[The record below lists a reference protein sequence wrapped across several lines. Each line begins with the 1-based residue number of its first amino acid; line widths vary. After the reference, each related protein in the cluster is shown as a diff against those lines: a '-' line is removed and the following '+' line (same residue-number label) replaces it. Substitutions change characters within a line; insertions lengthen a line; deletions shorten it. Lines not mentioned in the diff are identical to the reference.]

1 MSSPNTMSNESAL
14 YNETVEQ
21 DLKLLNQA
29 RNYRQWLWDKVRPHV
44 GDRVLEIGA
53 GIGNYSEHLL
63 DRPYLL
69 LSDYDPKYVSRLSE
83 RWAKPGRVEVM
94 LLDLADVRE
103 NQIELVRS
111 RSIDTVV
118 CLNVLE
124 HIQDDAG
131 VVERLAR
138 GLASGGRLVFVHPA
152 HRFLFSALDRI
163 YGHHR
168 RYDRSDAARLA
179 KAGRLEVEVAEHFN
193 VVGVA
198 GWWWN
203 HRLLGKKSLPPAQTV
218 AFDRL
223 VPFVRKLD
231 PVGFGRLGLSLLMVL
246 RKPQ

>member
-1 MSSPNTMSNESAL
+1 MIAP
-14 YNETVEQ
+14 YV
-21 DLKLLNQA
+21 K
-29 RNYRQWLWDKVRPHV
+29 
-44 GDRVLEIGA
+44 GRVLEIGA

-69 LSDYDPKYVSRLSE
+69 LSDYDPKYVSHLSE

-94 LLDLADVRE
+94 RLDLSDVTE
-103 NQIELVRS
+103 QQIELVRS
-111 RSIDTVV
+111 RDIDTVV

-124 HIQDDAG
+124 HIQDDEI

-138 GLASGGRLVFVHPA
+138 SLAPGGRLVFIHPA
-152 HRFLFSALDRI
+152 HRFLFSKLDRI

-168 RYDRSDAARLA
+168 RYDRSDAIRLA
-179 KAGRLEVEVAEHFN
+179 KASGLFVSVAEHFN
-193 VVGVA
+193 AVGVA

-203 HRLLGKKSLPPAQTV
+203 HRFLGKTSLPPAQTA

-223 VPFVRKLD
+223 VPILRRLD
-231 PVGFGRLGLSLLMVL
+231 PAGFGRVGLSLLMVL